1 MMMYAQIAA
10 GATIIVFLVALL
22 GYQRR
27 RRLSLQNELKLI
39 GRLHHHSVEYELVLK
54 TMHLAT
60 WRLDVSS
67 EVLALDNDFRLQ
79 TDDLGFRSDIHL
91 SELIQRVE
99 PEDRQEVERCFNE
112 ISKGI
117 IEDLHV
123 QFRFQLPTLD
133 SSVWTEVYAT
143 VAERL
148 PDGGVKSVVGTI
160 QNIARRKQ
168 LESELILARN
178 KVEESDRLKSAFLA
192 NISHEIHTPLN
203 AIVGFSD
210 ILPMA
215 SSEEERQN
223 MVNIIHENNEKLLR
237 IFSDIVNLSTV
248 EANEESKP
256 IALSDVDVT
265 ALLDKLHQSYVHR
278 SSNANLRILCDQAA
292 GAITISSDEESL
304 TTILG
309 HFLDNALKFTE
320 RGIVTLGSKFMGDD
334 MLRLYVKDTGP
345 GIPVADRERIFERFV
360 KLNDF
365 IQGMGLGLS
374 VSRML
379 AYRIGASLGVESE
392 EGRGSIFWIDLPLG
406 KNK

>member
-148 PDGGVKSVVGTI
+148 PDGGVKSVVGTM

-178 KVEESDRLKSAFLA
+178 KAEESDRLKSAFLA

-265 ALLDKLHQSYVHR
+265 ALLDRLHQSYVHR

>member
-91 SELIQRVE
+91 SELIQRGE

-178 KVEESDRLKSAFLA
+178 KAEESDRLKSAFLA

>member
-1 MMMYAQIAA
+1 MMYAQIAA
-10 GATIIVFLVALL
+10 GATMIVFLVALL

-91 SELIQRVE
+91 SELIRRVV

-178 KVEESDRLKSAFLA
+178 KAEESDRLKSAFLA

>member
-1 MMMYAQIAA
+1 MYAQIAA

-148 PDGGVKSVVGTI
+148 PDGGVKSVVGTM

-178 KVEESDRLKSAFLA
+178 KAEESDRLKSAFLA

>member
-1 MMMYAQIAA
+1 MMYAQIAA
-10 GATIIVFLVALL
+10 GATMIVFLVALL

-148 PDGGVKSVVGTI
+148 PDGGVKSVVGTM

-178 KVEESDRLKSAFLA
+178 KAEESDRLKSAFLA

>member
-91 SELIQRVE
+91 SELIRRVV

-148 PDGGVKSVVGTI
+148 PDGGVKSVVGTM

-178 KVEESDRLKSAFLA
+178 KAEESDRLKSAFLA

>member
-91 SELIQRVE
+91 SELIQRVK

-178 KVEESDRLKSAFLA
+178 KAEESDRLKSAFLA

-278 SSNANLRILCDQAA
+278 NSNANLRILCDQAA

>member
-1 MMMYAQIAA
+1 
-10 GATIIVFLVALL
+10 
-22 GYQRR
+22 
-27 RRLSLQNELKLI
+27 
-39 GRLHHHSVEYELVLK
+39 
-54 TMHLAT
+54 
-60 WRLDVSS
+60 
-67 EVLALDNDFRLQ
+67 
-79 TDDLGFRSDIHL
+79 
-91 SELIQRVE
+91 
-99 PEDRQEVERCFNE
+99 
-112 ISKGI
+112 
-117 IEDLHV
+117 
-123 QFRFQLPTLD
+123 
-133 SSVWTEVYAT
+133 
-143 VAERL
+143 
-148 PDGGVKSVVGTI
+148 
-160 QNIARRKQ
+160 
-168 LESELILARN
+168 
-178 KVEESDRLKSAFLA
+178 
-192 NISHEIHTPLN
+192 
-203 AIVGFSD
+203 
-210 ILPMA
+210 MA

>member
-148 PDGGVKSVVGTI
+148 PDGEVKSVVGTM

-178 KVEESDRLKSAFLA
+178 KAEESDRLKSAFLA

>member
-1 MMMYAQIAA
+1 MYAQIAA
-10 GATIIVFLVALL
+10 GATMIVFLVALL

-91 SELIQRVE
+91 SELIRRVV

-148 PDGGVKSVVGTI
+148 PDGGVKSVVGTM

-178 KVEESDRLKSAFLA
+178 KAEESDRLKSAFLA

-392 EGRGSIFWIDLPLG
+392 EGRGSIFWINLPLG

>member
-91 SELIQRVE
+91 SELIQRVK

-133 SSVWTEVYAT
+133 RSVWTEVYAT

-148 PDGGVKSVVGTI
+148 PDGGVKSVVGTM

-178 KVEESDRLKSAFLA
+178 KAEESDRLKSAFLA

-278 SSNANLRILCDQAA
+278 NSNANLRILCDQAA

-392 EGRGSIFWIDLPLG
+392 EGRGSIFWINLPLG

>member
-1 MMMYAQIAA
+1 MYAQIAA

-178 KVEESDRLKSAFLA
+178 KAEESDRLKSAFLA

-278 SSNANLRILCDQAA
+278 NSNANLRILCDQAA

-392 EGRGSIFWIDLPLG
+392 EGRGSIFWINLPLG